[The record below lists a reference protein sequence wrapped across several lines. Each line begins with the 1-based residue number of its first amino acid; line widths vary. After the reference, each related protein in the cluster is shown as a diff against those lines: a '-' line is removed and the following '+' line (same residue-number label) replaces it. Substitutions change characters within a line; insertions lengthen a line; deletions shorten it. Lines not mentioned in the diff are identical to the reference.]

1 MALEIERIPAF
12 NDNYMYLLHDPAS
25 GVTAAVDPAQP
36 EPILARL
43 KEKGWELDLLLST
56 HHHPDHV
63 AGNLELKEKTGCHV
77 FGPAAERDRI
87 PGLDTAL
94 AEGDR
99 VGVGVE
105 EGIVFETPGHTAGHI
120 SYWFEGSAALFCA
133 DTLFA
138 LGCGRLFEGTPAQM
152 WESLQKFSDMPDETR
167 VYCGHEY
174 TQSNAHFA
182 LSVDPD
188 NAALRARAA
197 EIDRLR
203 AAGEP
208 TVPSLLGDERMT
220 NPFLRPDDPA
230 IRAGLDM
237 ADASDAEV
245 FGELRSRKD
254 NA

>member
-1 MALEIERIPAF
+1 MALEVERIPAF
-12 NDNYMYLLHDPAS
+12 SDNYMYLLHDS
-25 GVTAAVDPAQP
+25 GSGITAAVDPA
-36 EPILARL
+36 ETGPILAKL
-43 KEKGWELDLLLST
+43 EEKGWELDLILST

-63 AGNLELKEKTGCHV
+63 AGNLELKEKTGCTI
-77 FGPAAERDRI
+77 FGPAAERDKI
-87 PGLDTAL
+87 PGIDTAL
-94 AEGDR
+94 SEGDR

-105 EGIVFETPGHTAGHI
+105 EAIVYETPGHTAGHI
-120 SYWFEGSAALFCA
+120 SFWFEGSAALFCA

-152 WESLQKFSDMPDETR
+152 WDSMQKYSHMPDETR
-167 VYCGHEY
+167 VFCGHEY

-182 LSVDPD
+182 LTVDPE
-188 NAALRARAA
+188 NAALRTRAA

-208 TVPSLLGDERMT
+208 TVPSLLGEERAT
-220 NPFLRPDDPA
+220 NPFLRPDDA
-230 IRAGLDM
+230 GIRTVLGM